1 MADDISLKAKKLLAT
16 QHNALMYDENNVA
29 QVSNTL
35 REVLSWCEDLEFKPG
50 KWIKPNKTYR
60 FDMEY
65 ICQID
70 QILLIEEYASI
81 FDNFDQDTHRS
92 AAQRNPNEKQGQLKP
107 THHLILAAVTAENTL
122 DAVDQNF
129 YLSQQIN
136 IELDVSKL
144 TLENFD
150 CLVIVENRDSF
161 NDWFEYQSYFSLSS
175 QLVIYR
181 GDKYYSTACK
191 TLLKKWLNTQAHKP
205 SIYFGDCDLAGLR
218 LAISGGYSHL
228 LLPEYNWL
236 AKRLIKQH
244 YPDSQQKYFAKLEQ
258 DCPKDWRQLLML
270 MGDSQAGLRQQKMY
284 QTPLIMYPRKA
295 HLSSHLSH
303 NPPH

>member
-1 MADDISLKAKKLLAT
+1 MADDISLKAKRLLAT
-16 QHNALMYDENNVA
+16 QHNTLMYDENSVA

-35 REVLSWCEDLEFKPG
+35 REILSWCEDLEFKPG

-60 FDMEY
+60 FDIEY
-65 ICQID
+65 ICQIN
-70 QILLIEEYASI
+70 QILLVEEYASI

-122 DAVDQNF
+122 DAVGQNF

-161 NDWFEYQSYFSLSS
+161 NDWFEYQSYSSLSN

-181 GDKYYSTACK
+181 GDNYYSTACK
-191 TLLKKWLNTQAHKP
+191 TLLKKWLNTRANKP

-244 YPDSQQKYFAKLEQ
+244 YPDSQQKYSAKLEQ
-258 DCPKDWRQLLML
+258 DCPKDWRQFLML
-270 MGDSQAGLRQQKMY
+270 MSDSQAGLRQQKMY
-284 QTPLIMYPRKA
+284 QTSLIIYPREA
-295 HLSSHLSH
+295 SLPSHLFH